1 MIRSNGADQ
10 NAEYTLICVK
20 KKKSI
25 YVSIIYLCVCAQTI
39 LGSMH

>member
-1 MIRSNGADQ
+1 MIKSNGADQ

-25 YVSIIYLCVCAQTI
+25 YVSIIYLSFIYVFVHR
-39 LGSMH
+39 LF